1 MATDNANGTFYLF
14 DCLDGIIGD
23 RLLTLSELY
32 ALENGQRPGEY
43 TEKEAV
49 RLAQDYEAT
58 LYRYEYEDG
67 ERVASVG
74 ITGTTNTGR
83 KANRPCTRY
92 TRT

>member
-1 MATDNANGTFYLF
+1 MATGNANGTFYLF

-67 ERVASVG
+67 ERVASATIYDPWG
-74 ITGTTNTGR
+74 W
-83 KANRPCTRY
+83 
-92 TRT
+92 